1 MKLVKR
7 LLTLASNHI
16 GTMIFACVGIIGAA
30 VLNLV
35 APALLREFTA
45 SVEDIDTLT
54 GRTLLIYSLVL
65 LAAYLLRAVCRGIS
79 LGVAHIAAWQ
89 FVAELTLK
97 LYDKYEQLSMR
108 YYQDKQTGDLMSRLG
123 NDARQFELLIAHS
136 IPDLVSNLLVV
147 VGVCIMLFTINVQ
160 LALITM
166 IPVPLIIIVSWLYS
180 KKVAPMFRINS
191 RVFGELNGVFQDN
204 LTGMKEI
211 QAFGCEES
219 EHNKMIHNCRYYA
232 KVNIRANLANAI
244 FTPGIE
250 FATSIGTIIVIAFGG
265 MLALDGVMSIADIV
279 GFIMYLSLFYSPL
292 AVLARLVEDMQ
303 VAAASAQRVFD
314 VLDSEPEIKDSP
326 DAVDLGVLKARSGF
340 AAGKADGNNADSN
353 KADSISDSK
362 ADSESPVCEGRIC
375 EGRVDFD
382 NVSFYYNK
390 EEPLLDNISFTAHP
404 GEMVALVGPTGVGKT
419 TIVSLIERFWDPI
432 SGSVKLDGHDIRGLT
447 LKSLRSQISMVLQD
461 VFLFNGTIAENIAYG
476 INVDDG
482 GEFSELYNP
491 NGSLKVRGVSDKIR
505 NIIHSDPQTDKI
517 LSSAVQNLDMDKIV
531 EAAKIAH
538 AHDFITSMPDGYNTV
553 IGERGVRLSGGQKQR
568 IAIARAVLRGSPILV
583 LDEATSAVDNETEA
597 EIQAAIESLAGS
609 RTIIVIAHRL
619 STVMRADNIIVLE
632 HGRIV
637 ESGRHAELLAKHG
650 LYAKLCH
657 AQSETA
663 DSGLMAE

>member
-16 GTMIFACVGIIGAA
+16 GTMIFASLGIIGAA

-54 GRTLLIYSLVL
+54 TRTLLIYSLVL

-250 FATSIGTIIVIAFGG
+250 FATSIGTITVIAFGG
-265 MLALDGVMSIADIV
+265 MLALDGAMSIADIV

-326 DAVDLGVLKARSGF
+326 DAVDLGELKARSG
-340 AAGKADGNNADSN
+340 
-353 KADSISDSK
+353 
-362 ADSESPVCEGRIC
+362 ESPFC

-382 NVSFYYNK
+382 HVSFYYNK

-419 TIVSLIERFWDPI
+419 TIVSLIERFWEPI

-476 INVDDG
+476 INVADG
-482 GEFSELYNP
+482 GEYAELYSP

-505 NIIHSDPQTDKI
+505 NIIRSDPQTDKI

-538 AHDFITSMPDGYNTV
+538 AHDFIMAMPDGYNTV

-568 IAIARAVLRGSPILV
+568 IAIARAVLRGSPILI